1 MSLTLNTNVS
11 ALSTQQYLN
20 VNAANAAQSLQQL
33 SSGSRLNSAAD
44 DPAGYS
50 IAFKLGV
57 KSASITTAVNNGNQA
72 LSMLQTAQ
80 GGITQIG
87 NILTQLKQIATEA
100 ASSNTDTAN
109 LAGLNT
115 QVGNLQTEINN
126 IASATQYGGVALLQG
141 GNVYTQT
148 LAVTQA
154 GIDSVN
160 VSGATAGTYSLTAAS
175 SAGGVTLTL
184 TNSTGTTSQAQF
196 LSAATLATDVA
207 SGIDSTVNFSSFG
220 ISLQANGALTTLATT
235 NVTVTVGASSFTY
248 QVGSENQSYN
258 QISASLSN
266 FAYNGSVLNIS
277 GDVTTHTN
285 AQAYMSVIDTAATNL
300 NVQAGNIGAVQ
311 NEISYQVANL
321 QSMNTNTQAAAS
333 TIKDTDYAAAMSSFA
348 KNQVATQAGVAM
360 LSQANQLPQQ
370 ILSLIKNG

>member
-235 NVTVTVGASSFTY
+235 NVTVTAGASSFTY

>member
-11 ALSTQQYLN
+11 SLSTQQYLN
-20 VNAANAAQSLQQL
+20 VNAANSATSLQQL

-50 IAFKLGV
+50 IAYKLGV
-57 KSASITTAVNNGNQA
+57 KSASITTAINNGNQA
-72 LSMLQTAQ
+72 LAMLQTAQ

-100 ASSNTDTAN
+100 ASSNTDPATLPGLQQQVTN
-109 LAGLNT
+109 LE
-115 QVGNLQTEINN
+115 TEINN
-126 IASATQYGGVALLQG
+126 IATATQYGGVQLLQG

-154 GIDSVN
+154 GIDSIN

-175 SAGGVTLTL
+175 SASGVTLTL
-184 TNSTGTTSQAQF
+184 TNLAGTTSQSQF
-196 LSAATLATDVA
+196 IAAATLATDVA

-220 ISLQANGALTTLATT
+220 VSLQANGALTTLATT
-235 NVTVTVGASSFTY
+235 NVTVTAGASSFTY
-248 QVGSENQSYN
+248 QVGAENQSYD
-258 QISASLSN
+258 QITASLSN
-266 FAYNGSVLNIS
+266 FSFGGAVLNLTGSVTL
-277 GDVTTHTN
+277 GN
-285 AQAYMSVIDTAATNL
+285 AATFMNQLDTATTNL
-300 NVQAGNIGAVQ
+300 NTQAGNIGAVQ
-311 NEISYQVANL
+311 NEITYQVANL

-333 TIKDTDYAAAMSSFA
+333 TIKDTDYAKAMSDFA